1 MSGKMKAL
9 VRLLLLAAISFAMPP
24 VQSQG
29 QGIAAVSH
37 CPYTH
42 MYTILDLYNYM
53 ASYKHLFAH
62 TLRTAFRVSMSGGAC
77 SLKRS
82 TDTLP

>member
-9 VRLLLLAAISFAMPP
+9 VRLLLAAISFAMPP

-29 QGIAAVSH
+29 QGIAAMSH

-42 MYTILDLYNYM
+42 MYTILDLYNYIE
-53 ASYKHLFAH
+53 S
-62 TLRTAFRVSMSGGAC
+62 S
-77 SLKRS
+77 
-82 TDTLP
+82 